1 MQNLPEFLQTLHK
14 KTKHI
19 KRGKNAAYIPELAR
33 VNPNTYGISVMDCD
47 GKLYSAGD
55 HKKKVAIES
64 ISKLFSFAR
73 VVEKHGMQHMLDK
86 VGVHG
91 SFLPFNSIIATEMAP
106 SHTINPFLNQG
117 AMATT
122 SLLYKKDK
130 SAYFNDIINNMSAYA
145 NRKLHVGAKVYHS
158 ESETNKKNMALAYLL
173 KSYNR
178 FYGPVDECVDV
189 YTKQCSVKVA
199 SDDLATMASVF
210 ANYGVHPITKKRHLT
225 CDESIQI
232 MRALR
237 PEGLYEYSDTWAVKT
252 GMPAKSG
259 VGGGI
264 LIVVPGVCGIGIV
277 SPPLDKIG
285 NSVRGLIAG
294 EKIVR
299 FLSGDKVCAARN
311 KTRSHKK
318 TRRKTKKFNKTKK
331 TKKHK
336 K

>member
-33 VNPNTYGISVMDCD
+33 VNPNTYGIFCD
-47 GKLYSAGD
+47 GLRWENYIQREII
-55 HKKKVAIES
+55 KKQVAIES

-158 ESETNKKNMALAYLL
+158 ESETNKKE
-173 KSYNR
+173 
-178 FYGPVDECVDV
+178 YGSC
-189 YTKQCSVKVA
+189 
-199 SDDLATMASVF
+199 
-210 ANYGVHPITKKRHLT
+210 
-225 CDESIQI
+225 
-232 MRALR
+232 
-237 PEGLYEYSDTWAVKT
+237 
-252 GMPAKSG
+252 
-259 VGGGI
+259 
-264 LIVVPGVCGIGIV
+264 
-277 SPPLDKIG
+277 
-285 NSVRGLIAG
+285 
-294 EKIVR
+294 
-299 FLSGDKVCAARN
+299 LS
-311 KTRSHKK
+311 S
-318 TRRKTKKFNKTKK
+318 
-331 TKKHK
+331 
-336 K
+336 

>member
-1 MQNLPEFLQTLHK
+1 MDKLEKFLEVLHK
-14 KTKHI
+14 NTKHI

-33 VNPNTYGISVMDCD
+33 VNPNTYGISVMDCN

-55 HKKKVAIES
+55 HKKQVAIES

-73 VVEKHGMQHMLDK
+73 VVEKHGMKRMLDK

-122 SLLYKKDK
+122 SLLYKKNK
-130 SAYFNDIINNMSAYA
+130 TAYFNEIINNMSAYA

-232 MRALR
+232 LRALR

-299 FLSGDKVCAARN
+299 FLSGDKVC
-311 KTRSHKK
+311 KTIKK
-318 TRRKTKKFNKTKK
+318 TST

-336 K
+336 KHKKHKTTKSKK

>member
-1 MQNLPEFLQTLHK
+1 MENYILRATIK
-14 KTKHI
+14 KT
-19 KRGKNAAYIPELAR
+19 
-33 VNPNTYGISVMDCD
+33 
-47 GKLYSAGD
+47 
-55 HKKKVAIES
+55 VAIES

-73 VVEKHGMQHMLDK
+73 VVEKHGMKYMLDK
-86 VGVHG
+86 IGVHG
-91 SFLPFNSIIATEMAP
+91 SFLPFNSVIAAETSP

-130 SAYFNDIINNMSAYA
+130 AAYFNEILTNMSAYA

-158 ESETNKKNMALAYLL
+158 ESATNAKNMALAYLL

-178 FYGPVDECVDV
+178 FYGPVEDCVDV

-199 SDDLATMASVF
+199 SDDLASMASVF

-225 CDESIQI
+225 CQENTQI
-232 MRALR
+232 IRALR
-237 PEGLYEYSDTWAVKT
+237 PEGLYQYSDTWAVKT

-294 EKIVR
+294 EKLVKFLKGNKECTKMYARPDKKR
-299 FLSGDKVCAARN
+299 FTKIRHRN
-311 KTRSHKK
+311 IK
-318 TRRKTKKFNKTKK
+318 KTKK
-331 TKKHK
+331 TRKKRK
-336 K
+336 